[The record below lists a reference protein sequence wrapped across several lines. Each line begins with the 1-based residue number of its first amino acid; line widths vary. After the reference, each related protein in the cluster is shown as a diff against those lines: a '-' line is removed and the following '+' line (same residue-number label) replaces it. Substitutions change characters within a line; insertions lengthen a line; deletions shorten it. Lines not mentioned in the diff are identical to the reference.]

1 MLSLIFVGPSSF
13 SLRGALISSSSSS
26 SIIVC
31 VLVAIYF
38 VAIEYIF
45 HVEFYPCTE
54 G

>member
-13 SLRGALISSSSSS
+13 SLRGALISSSS